1 MLRVRAPYAVA
12 ILYFVFTLVFTGL
25 YKFLPQQLPLL
36 YSRTLY
42 YLLGNEQSE
51 VAVTSVRRLVAG
63 WVGRNASVGE
73 L

>member
-1 MLRVRAPYAVA
+1 MLRVCAPDAVA

-25 YKFLPQQLPLL
+25 YKFLPQQVPLL
-36 YSRTLY
+36 YNRTLY

-51 VAVTSVRRLVAG
+51 VAAMSVRRLVTG